1 MSEDYEI
8 TIIGRQT
15 IDAQTDEIQ
24 VDTLGDYTA
33 QRRVFAFY
41 DVVDAEEHDER
52 NVKRIV
58 IGVCK
63 DGVIPRTVNPLHA
76 ERALN
81 ERDKEAIG
89 AHEADKR

>member
-1 MSEDYEI
+1 MNQIVVAVVEI
-8 TIIGRQT
+8 TVLIIP
-15 IDAQTDEIQ
+15 III
-24 VDTLGDYTA
+24 V
-33 QRRVFAFY
+33 V

-52 NVKRIV
+52 NIKRIV

-89 AHEADKR
+89 AHEADER